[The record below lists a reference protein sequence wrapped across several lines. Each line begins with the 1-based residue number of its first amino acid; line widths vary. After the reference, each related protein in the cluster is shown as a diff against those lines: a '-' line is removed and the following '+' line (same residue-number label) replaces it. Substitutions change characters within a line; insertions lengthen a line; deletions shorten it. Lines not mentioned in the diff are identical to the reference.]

1 MANTRS
7 DLSGARICVAGLG
20 TSGRAALDTLVTLG
34 INARGLDTNAA
45 AIEAATADLDSDK
58 ALDLAKDS
66 EEFAALATRDSD
78 IIIAS
83 PGIGPSSALYRQA
96 GARGIPIWSEI
107 ELAWQ
112 LQAPRPDGSYAPWL
126 TLTGTNGKTTT
137 VTMTS
142 AILHTAGLIAPAVG
156 NVGTPAV
163 TIAAIGGVDA
173 LCVELSSFQLHS
185 TYSVSALASAC
196 LNIDADHL
204 DWHGSYESYKSAK
217 ARVHERTSRA
227 CLYSRHDQA
236 TRHMVETADVIEG
249 ARAISIGSDIPPVAG
264 IGYAEGLLID
274 RAYHPNRQREAEELA
289 AVSDLDAFA
298 AGGQVPD
305 HILLDAAFA
314 AGLARALDVPAESV
328 GAGLRAYAPGAHR
341 AEAVAKIAGVRY
353 INDSKAT
360 NAHAARASLLAHDD
374 GTVVWI
380 AGGLAKGARFDQL
393 VDTVGPKLK
402 AAIIIGVDQEP
413 FTAAFAGRDTP
424 VHFIDPAT
432 SDPLAAAVDL
442 AARLSAAGDAVVL
455 APACA
460 SMDQFTSYA
469 ERGQR
474 FAALVRQRAN

>member
-58 ALDLAKDS
+58 HLQAASDA
-66 EEFAALATRDSD
+66 EEFAALATSDSD

-83 PGIGPSSALYRQA
+83 PGIAPSSELYRQA
-96 GARGIPIWSEI
+96 AANNIPIWSEI

-112 LQAPRPDGSYAPWL
+112 LQAPQQDGSYAPWL

-142 AILHTAGLIAPAVG
+142 AILHTAGLTAPAVG

-163 TIAAIGGVDA
+163 TIAAQGGVDA

-185 TYSVSALASAC
+185 TYSVSAVASAC

-204 DWHGSYESYKSAK
+204 DWHGSFESYKSAK
-217 ARVHERTSRA
+217 ARVHERTQRA
-227 CLYSRHDQA
+227 CLYSRHDEA
-236 TRHMVETADVIEG
+236 TMHMVEMADVIEG
-249 ARAISIGSDIPPVAG
+249 ARAISIGTDIPPLAG

-274 RAYHPNRQREAEELA
+274 RAYHPNRQHEAYELA
-289 AVSDLDAFA
+289 SISDLNAFA
-298 AGGQVPD
+298 AGGQVPE

-314 AGLARALDVPAESV
+314 AGLARALDIPAEAV

-341 AEAVAKIAGVRY
+341 AEAIANIDGVRY

-360 NAHAARASLLAHDD
+360 NAHAARASLLGHDD
-374 GTVVWI
+374 DSVIWI

-393 VDTVGPKLK
+393 VDIVEPKVK
-402 AAIIIGVDQEP
+402 AAIIIGVDHEP
-413 FTAAFAGRDTP
+413 FRAAFRGHPTP
-424 VHFIDPAT
+424 VHYIDPALA
-432 SDPLAAAVDL
+432 DPLGAAVEL
-442 AARLSAAGDAVVL
+442 AAQLSKPGDVVVL

-460 SMDQFTSYA
+460 SMDQFTNYA

-474 FAALVRQRAN
+474 FASLVRQRAN